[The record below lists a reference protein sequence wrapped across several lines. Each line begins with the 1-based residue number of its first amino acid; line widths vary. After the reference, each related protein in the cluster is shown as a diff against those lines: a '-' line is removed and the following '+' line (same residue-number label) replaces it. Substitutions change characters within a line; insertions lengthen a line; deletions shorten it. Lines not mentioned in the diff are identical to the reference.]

1 MTSDT
6 VNAAFSIAER
16 KQQQR
21 WSEGAWLSQTQH
33 PHGTLGKGTCSGLA
47 SRWQAGFRHPK
58 SSELRLHDRFLVVA
72 TARFEPARCKKQ
84 QKSSWGLR
92 AAAAQEST
100 RLRCREKSMR
110 RLTALLQLKKGG
122 C

>member
-1 MTSDT
+1 MLHFRLQKESSSSGGPKELGYRKRNTRMALSAKAPA
-6 VNAAFSIAER
+6 VAWPAAG
-16 KQQQR
+16 KQA
-21 WSEGAWLSQTQH
+21 S
-33 PHGTLGKGTCSGLA
+33 GTLSL
-47 SRWQAGFRHPK
+47 P
-58 SSELRLHDRFLVVA
+58 SSDFT
-72 TARFEPARCKKQ
+72 TAFWLLPQPGSSPRCKKQ

>member
-1 MTSDT
+1 MLHFRLQKESSSSGGPKELGYRKRNTRMALSAK
-6 VNAAFSIAER
+6 AAAV
-16 KQQQR
+16 
-21 WSEGAWLSQTQH
+21 A
-33 PHGTLGKGTCSGLA
+33 LA
-47 SRWQAGFRHPK
+47 SRWQASCRHPK

-92 AAAAQEST
+92 AAAARQST